1 VFTDSNRSLTLNLAL
16 THPAGR
22 TRTAAAD
29 DTRPAVVIP
38 QYTRRHI
45 IGIWAAAAIPMA
57 FLSWVVAPFVADR
70 IGGEAPL
77 TRTLLVALTAGLV
90 WQFVL
95 VLALVAREQRTL
107 AWPVLKQALWLRRP
121 QSPRTGR
128 IGGRMWW
135 VLVPMALALAARELL
150 PHIPPAQGRDMTAFI
165 TSPVGER
172 FLEGAWGWFAVIV
185 ALGVFNTVLGEEL
198 LFRGFLLPRM
208 EGAFGKRDWIANGG
222 LFALYHLHVP
232 WVIPM
237 VLLDAL
243 ILAYPARRYRSAVLP
258 IIVHSVQTVF
268 VTAAVL
274 ALVIG

>member
-1 VFTDSNRSLTLNLAL
+1 LNLSL
-16 THPAGR
+16 THPTGR
-22 TRTAAAD
+22 TRTAAAHAA
-29 DTRPAVVIP
+29 RPAVVIP
-38 QYTRRHI
+38 QYSRRQVF
-45 IGIWAAAAIPMA
+45 GIWAAAAIPMA
-57 FLSWVVAPFVADR
+57 VLSWVVAPFVADR

-77 TRTLLVALTAGLV
+77 TRSLLVALTAGLV
-90 WQFVL
+90 WQCVL
-95 VLALVAREQRTL
+95 VLTLVAREQRSL

-128 IGGRMWW
+128 VGGRVWW
-135 VLVPMALALAARELL
+135 VLVPMTLLLAVRELL
-150 PHIPPAQGRDMTAFI
+150 PHLPAAQGRDMATFM
-165 TSPVGER
+165 TSPAGER

-185 ALGVFNTVLGEEL
+185 ALGLFNTVLGEEL

-208 EGAFGKRDWIANGG
+208 EGAFGDRDWVANGA

-232 WVIPM
+232 WAIPM
-237 VLLDAL
+237 ILLDAL
-243 ILAYPARRYRSAVLP
+243 ILAYPARRYRSALLP